1 MGPLGAAYTTEY
13 ENLAFHPGSTRT
25 NFSAVATKAGQIGSL
40 GQRGTAAPGLRHL
53 GLSTNVA
60 WAISLPAV
68 PATGLSPFRALL
80 LNPRPT
86 RRTGGI
92 MIGLIRAAI
101 IGASLV
107 FGLISA
113 QAADKPFKRD
123 DLADSAIKLEAQIK
137 TEAGAINKSA
147 TALRSDADAAF
158 RRNDMRTGLQ
168 ILGQIAATTPEDGGN
183 WLRLARTI
191 FQIRPATSS
200 EQTFLLERASTAAY
214 IAYQRAA
221 NASDEA
227 NALALLGRAMA
238 ERKLWRPALDAL
250 RLSLDLREVADVRA
264 SYEKMR
270 DEHGFRLLDYTI
282 DSDSASPRAC
292 FQFSE
297 ELARRTDFTPFVALA
312 GNDKPALSSEGKQL
326 CVDGLKHGE
335 RYNINLRAGLPSTV
349 REGLP
354 KSAEFNVYVRDR
366 KPFVRFTG
374 RAYVLPRTG
383 QRGIPLVSV
392 NTPSVAVEVF
402 RIGDRNLINTV
413 VDGDFQRSLSRYEL
427 SNLGDER
434 GVKVWSGQL
443 ATAMTLNQ
451 DVTTAFPVDEA
462 IGTMLP
468 GVYVMIATAK
478 GPGSDTGDDDGGLA
492 TQWFIVSDLGLTAFS
507 GNDGIHVFVNSL
519 ASTDAVARAEV
530 RLVARNNE
538 ILATRTTDDSGHAV
552 FEAGLARGEGGLS
565 PAMLTVSTD
574 KADYA
579 FLSLKSSAFDLSDR
593 GVAGRAA
600 PAAADAFVY
609 AERGVYRS
617 NETVY
622 LTALLRDGQGN
633 AVSGGPLTLVVERPD
648 GVEFRRAVLPDQ
660 GAGGRT
666 LAVALNSAVPA
677 GTWRV
682 RAFTDPKGNSVGE
695 TTFMVEDYIPE
706 RIDFDVTAKEK
717 QIKVDAP
724 AELKVDGHFL
734 YGAPASDLQLEGDML
749 VATAAERPGFPG
761 YQFGVDDE
769 ENASNERTPI
779 EDLPETDTNGAA
791 RFPVSLPTAPTSTRP
806 QEAQIFIRMA
816 EAGGRAVERKIVL
829 PVTPTSAMIG
839 VKPLFGENNVAE
851 GDKAAFDVVFVS
863 ADGRPLARD
872 GLRYE
877 LLKIETRYQW
887 YRQNSSWEFEPVKS
901 TSRVADGDL
910 VVMADHPA
918 RIILS
923 PQPGRYRLDVKT
935 TETDGPLTSV
945 QFDVGWYSDGSAD
958 SPDLLETSIDKP
970 EYQSGDT
977 MVVSVNARTA
987 GKLTINVLGDR
998 LLTTQ
1003 TIDVKQGTAQVRIQV
1018 GKDWGSG
1025 AYVVATLRRPLDAA
1039 ASRMPGRAIGLK
1051 WFGIDKKARTLQVN
1065 LSPPALVRP
1074 NSTLK
1079 LPVKLTGLSPGEDAK
1094 VVVAAVDVGILNLTN
1109 YKPPAPDDYY
1119 LGQRRLTAEI
1129 RDVYGQL
1136 IDGMQGTRGQLK
1148 TGGDSAGAELQ
1159 GSPPTQKPLALYSG
1173 IVTVAADGTAE
1184 ISFNIPEFAGTARV
1198 MAIAWTATKLGRAT
1212 IDVTVRDPVV
1222 LTTTLPRFLL
1232 TGDHGTM
1239 SIDLDNVEGAPGDY
1253 AVNVKASGPVKV
1265 SGRAQP
1271 SVKLAAKQRSSMSL
1285 GLDAGGAGT
1294 AALDVDI
1301 KGPNGMSLTRH
1312 YALDVKAATQVL
1324 TRRSVRT
1331 LAKGESL
1338 TLTSDMF
1345 SDLVDGTG
1353 TVSISANLSAA
1364 LDAATILKALDRYP
1378 YGCSEQ
1384 ITSRAMPLLY
1394 VNDLAAGAHLAMD
1407 TTIDQRIRDA
1417 IDRLLARQGS
1427 NGSFGLWS
1435 AGGDDA
1441 WLDAYVTDFL
1451 TRARE
1456 KGFAVP
1462 DVLFRSALDR
1472 IRNSVV
1478 NSEEPEKDGGR
1489 NLAYGL
1495 YVLARNGTAP
1505 IGDLRY
1511 LADTKLNNLAT
1522 PIAKAQLAAAL
1533 ALVGDKARA
1542 ERVYAAAVDSLAPKP
1557 VIEFGRADYGS
1568 ALRDAAALV
1577 SLAGE
1582 GNAPKATLMQAVSR
1596 VEAARG
1602 LSPYTSTQENAWLV
1616 LAARALA
1623 KETMALDFDGAPIK
1637 TALYRSYKAAEM
1649 AGKPIRITNTGDAP
1663 IQTVVSVGGSPKTP
1677 EPPVANGFNIER
1689 NYFTLD
1695 GKPADVSKVK
1705 QNDRFAV
1712 VLKITE
1718 AKPEFGHIM
1727 VSDYLPAGFEIDNP
1741 HIVSSGDTG
1750 TLSWIEDGEEP
1761 ENTEFRDDRFTA
1773 AIDRTANDN
1782 AIFTV
1787 AYVVRAV
1794 SPGKYVLPQA
1804 YVEDMY
1810 NPSRYGRTGTGSV
1823 EVRSAK

>member
-1 MGPLGAAYTTEY
+1 
-13 ENLAFHPGSTRT
+13 
-25 NFSAVATKAGQIGSL
+25 
-40 GQRGTAAPGLRHL
+40 
-53 GLSTNVA
+53 
-60 WAISLPAV
+60 
-68 PATGLSPFRALL
+68 
-80 LNPRPT
+80 
-86 RRTGGI
+86 
-92 MIGLIRAAI
+92 MIGLVRAAI
-101 IGASLV
+101 LCATLS

-113 QAADKPFKRD
+113 GLPSAQAAEKPFKRD
-123 DLADSAIKLEAQIK
+123 DLADSAIKLEAQIES
-137 TEAGAINKSA
+137 EAGVSKSGA
-147 TALRSDADAAF
+147 VLKADADAAF
-158 RRNDMRTGLQ
+158 KRNDVRTGLQ
-168 ILGQIAATTPEDGGN
+168 ILGQIATTAPDDSGN

-191 FQIRPATSS
+191 FQIRPANSS

-214 IAYQRAA
+214 IAYQRGGNPA
-221 NASDEA
+221 DEA
-227 NALALLGRAMA
+227 DALAVLGRAMS
-238 ERKLWRPALDAL
+238 ERKLWRPALDSL
-250 RLSLDLREVADVRA
+250 RLSLDLREVAEVRGQ
-264 SYEKMR
+264 YEKMR

-297 ELARRTDFTPFVALA
+297 DLAKRTDFAPFVALA
-312 GNDKPALSSEGKQL
+312 GNDKPALTSEGQQL

-349 REGLP
+349 KEGLP

-392 NTPSVAVEVF
+392 NTPSVSIDVF

-413 VDGDFQRSLSRYEL
+413 IDGDFQRALSRYEL
-427 SNLGDER
+427 SSLGDER

-443 ATAMTLNQ
+443 ATATTLNQ

-462 IGTMLP
+462 LGAMQP
-468 GVYVMIATAK
+468 GVYVMTAAAK
-478 GPGSDTGDDDGGLA
+478 GPGSDGSGDDGGLA

-519 ASTDAVARAEV
+519 ASTEAISKAEV
-530 RLVARNNE
+530 HLVARNNE
-538 ILATRTTDDSGHAV
+538 ILATRKTDDAGHAV

-565 PAMLTVSTD
+565 PAMLTVTTD

-579 FLSLKSSAFDLSDR
+579 FLSLKSNAFDLSDR
-593 GVAGRAA
+593 GVSGRAV
-600 PAAADAFVY
+600 PAGADAFVY

-622 LTALLRDGQGN
+622 LTALLRDGLGN
-633 AVSGGPLTLVVERPD
+633 AISGGSLTMVVERPD

-660 GAGGRT
+660 GAGGRM
-666 LAVALNSAVPA
+666 LALPLNSAVPA

-706 RIDFDVTAKEK
+706 RIDFEVTSKDK

-724 AELKVDGHFL
+724 VELRVDGHFL

-749 VATAAERPGFPG
+749 VASADERPGFAG
-761 YQFGVDDE
+761 YQFGVADE

-779 EDLPETDTNGAA
+779 ENLPESDANGVAT
-791 RFPVSLPTAPTSTRP
+791 FPVGLAKPPTSTRP

-829 PVTPTSAMIG
+829 PVAPAAAMIG
-839 VKPLFGENNVAE
+839 VKPLFGDKNVAE
-851 GDKAAFDVVFVS
+851 GDKAAFDIVFVS
-863 ADGRPLARD
+863 PDGKSLARD

-877 LLKIETRYQW
+877 LLQVESRYQW

-901 TSRVADGDL
+901 TQRVDDGDL
-910 VVMADHPA
+910 TVAADRPA
-918 RIILS
+918 RITLS
-923 PQPGRYRLDVKT
+923 PRPGRYRLDVKSAD
-935 TETDGPLTSV
+935 TDGPLTSV

-958 SPDLLETSIDKP
+958 TPDLLETSIDRP

-1003 TIDVKQGTAQVRIQV
+1003 TTDVKEGTAQVRIPV
-1018 GKDWGSG
+1018 AKDWGSG

-1039 ASRMPGRAIGLK
+1039 ALRMPGRAIGLK
-1051 WFGIDKKARTLQVN
+1051 WFGIDKKSRTLQVN

-1074 NSTLK
+1074 NTTMR
-1079 LPVKLTGLSPGEDAK
+1079 LPVKLTGLNPGEDAK

-1129 RDVYGQL
+1129 RDLYGQL

-1148 TGGDSAGAELQ
+1148 TGGDGAGAELQ

-1173 IVTVAADGTAE
+1173 IVTVAADGSAE
-1184 ISFNIPEFAGTARV
+1184 VSFDIPEFAGTARV
-1198 MAIAWTATKLGRAT
+1198 MAVAWTATKLGRAT
-1212 IDVTVRDPVV
+1212 VDVTVRDPVV
-1222 LTTTLPRFLL
+1222 LTATLPRFLL
-1232 TGDHGTM
+1232 NGDHGTM
-1239 SIDLDNVEGAPGDY
+1239 SFDLDNVEGAPGDY
-1253 AVNVKASGPVKV
+1253 IVSVKTSGPVKV
-1265 SGRAQP
+1265 SGNPVTTA
-1271 SVKLAAKQRSSMSL
+1271 KLAAKQRSSMSL
-1285 GLDAGGAGT
+1285 ALYAGGAGS

-1301 KGPNGMSLTRH
+1301 KGPNGLTLARH
-1312 YALDVKAATQVL
+1312 YALDVKPATQIL

-1345 SDLVDGTG
+1345 SDLVEGTG
-1353 TVSISANLSAA
+1353 SVSISASLSTA

-1378 YGCSEQ
+1378 HGCSEQ

-1394 VNDLAAGAHLAMD
+1394 VNELAAGAHLAMD
-1407 TTIDQRIRDA
+1407 TAIDQRIKDA

-1456 KGFAVP
+1456 KGFTVP

-1478 NSEEPEKDGGR
+1478 NAEEPEKDGGK

-1542 ERVYAAAVDSLAPKP
+1542 ERVYAAAADSLAPKP
-1557 VIEFGRADYGS
+1557 VLEFGRVDYGS

-1582 GNAPKATLMQAVSR
+1582 GNAPRATLTQAVSR

-1616 LAARALA
+1616 LASRALA
-1623 KETMALDFDGAPIK
+1623 NETMALDVDGAPVK

-1649 AGKPIRITNTGDAP
+1649 SGKPVRITNTGDAP
-1663 IQTVVSVGGSPKTP
+1663 IQAVVSVGGSPVTP
-1677 EPPVANGFNIER
+1677 EPAASNGFKIER

-1718 AKPEFGHIM
+1718 VKPEFGHIM

-1741 HIVSSGDTG
+1741 HLVSSGDTG
-1750 TLSWIEDGEEP
+1750 TLAWIEDGEEP
-1761 ENTEFRDDRFTA
+1761 QNTEFRDDRFTA
-1773 AIDRTANDN
+1773 AVDRAANDKS
-1782 AIFTV
+1782 IFTV

>member
-1 MGPLGAAYTTEY
+1 MNARQSGEGWAASGLPGNPAARPFGAVPWFRYGFWLDHADCDCFLRLLSRHQPVTFSQFFA
-13 ENLAFHPGSTRT
+13 LARRRF
-25 NFSAVATKAGQIGSL
+25 
-40 GQRGTAAPGLRHL
+40 AAPW
-53 GLSTNVA
+53 SF
-60 WAISLPAV
+60 P
-68 PATGLSPFRALL
+68 
-80 LNPRPT
+80 
-86 RRTGGI
+86 
-92 MIGLIRAAI
+92 MIGLVRAVALCAALAL
-101 IGASLV
+101 GLCLDLGPGLGLV
-107 FGLISA
+107 SA
-113 QAADKPFKRD
+113 QAAEKAFKRD
-123 DLADSAIKLEAQIK
+123 DLADSAIKLQAQIK
-137 TEAGAINKSA
+137 GEAGPVAKSA
-147 TALRSDADAAF
+147 AALKLDADAAF
-158 RRNDMRTGLQ
+158 RRNDFRSGLQ
-168 ILGQIAATTPEDGGN
+168 ILGQIAAVAPEDSGN
-183 WLRLARTI
+183 WLRLARSI
-191 FQIRPATSS
+191 FQIVPKNAT

-214 IAYQRAA
+214 IAYQHAA
-221 NASDEA
+221 TRSDEA
-227 NALALLGRAMA
+227 DALAVLGRALA
-238 ERKLWRPALDAL
+238 GQQLWRPALDAL
-250 RLSLDLREVADVRA
+250 RLSLEGKEVAEVRGQ
-264 SYEKMR
+264 YETLR
-270 DEHGFRLLDYTI
+270 DEHGFRLVDYSI

-297 ELARRTDFTPFVALA
+297 ELAKRTDFTPFVALA
-312 GNDKPALSSEGKQL
+312 GTDKPAVSSEEKQL
-326 CVDGLKHGE
+326 CVEGLRHGE
-335 RYNINLRAGLPSTV
+335 RYTINLRAGLPSSV
-349 REGLP
+349 KEGLP
-354 KSAEFNVYVRDR
+354 KSAEFNIYVRDR

-392 NTPSVAVEVF
+392 NTPAVKVDVF

-413 VDGDFQRSLSRYEL
+413 IDSDFQQQINRYSLSDF
-427 SNLGDER
+427 GDTR
-434 GVKVWSGQL
+434 GQKVWSGEL
-443 ATAMTLNQ
+443 ATATTLNQ
-451 DVTTAFPVDEA
+451 DVTTAFPVDEVL
-462 IGTMLP
+462 GDLQP
-468 GVYVMIATAK
+468 GVYVMTASPK
-478 GPGSDTGDDDGGLA
+478 SPGSDSDDGQLA
-492 TQWFIVSDLGLTAFS
+492 TQWFIVSDLGIAAFS

-519 ASTDAVARAEV
+519 ATTDPIVHADV
-530 RLVARNNE
+530 RLIARNNE
-538 ILATRTTDDSGHAV
+538 VLATKKTDDSGHV
-552 FEAGLARGEGGLS
+552 LFEPGFARGEGGLS
-565 PAMLTVSTD
+565 PAMVTVTGE

-579 FLSLKSSAFDLSDR
+579 FLNLKTNPFDLSDR
-593 GVAGRAA
+593 GVAGRLV
-600 PAAADAFVY
+600 PSGADAFVY

-617 NETVY
+617 NEMVH
-622 LTALLRDGQGN
+622 LTALLRDGKGN
-633 AVSGGPLTLVVERPD
+633 ALAGTPLTLVIERPD

-660 GAGGRT
+660 GAGGRS
-666 LAVALNSAVPA
+666 LSFPLNSAVPT

-682 RAFTDPKGNSVGE
+682 RAFTDPKGQAVGE

-706 RIDFDVTAKEK
+706 RLEFALDSKDKL
-717 QIKVDAP
+717 IKADAP
-724 AELKVDGHFL
+724 VELKVDGHFL
-734 YGAPASDLQLEGDML
+734 YGAPASNLQLEGDVL
-749 VATAAERPGFPG
+749 VAPAEARPGFAG
-761 YQFGVDDE
+761 YQFGVADE
-769 ENASNERTPI
+769 ETTSNERTPI
-779 EDLPETDTNGAA
+779 EGLPETDANGAA
-791 RFPVSLPTAPTSTRP
+791 TFPVSLPKPPTSTRP

-816 EAGGRAVERKIVL
+816 ENGGRAVERKLVL
-829 PVTPTSAMIG
+829 PVAPSAAEIG
-839 VKPLFGENNVAE
+839 VKPLFNGNVSE
-851 GDKAAFDVVFVS
+851 GDKAEFDVVFVS
-863 ADGRPLARD
+863 PDGKTLPRED
-872 GLRYE
+872 LRYE
-877 LLKIETRYQW
+877 LMKVESRWQW
-887 YRQNSSWEFEPVKS
+887 YRQNSMWDFEPVKT

-910 VVMADHPA
+910 TIAADHPA
-918 RIILS
+918 RIS
-923 PQPGRYRLDVKT
+923 FNPQAGRYRLDVKSSQA
-935 TETDGPLTSV
+935 DGPITSV

-958 SPDLLETSIDKP
+958 TPDLLETSIDKP
-970 EYQSGDT
+970 QYQSGDT

-987 GKLTINVLGDR
+987 GKLTVNVLGDR

-1003 TIDVKQGTAQVRIQV
+1003 TIDVKEGTSQVKIPV

-1039 ASRMPGRAIGLK
+1039 ALRMPGRAIGLK
-1051 WFGIDKKARTLQVN
+1051 WFGIDKKARTLAVS

-1074 NSTLK
+1074 NSTMK
-1079 LPVKLTGLSPGEDAK
+1079 LPVKLTGLNPGEDAK
-1094 VVVAAVDVGILNLTN
+1094 IVVAAVDVGILNLTN

-1119 LGQRRLTAEI
+1119 LGQRRMSSEI
-1129 RDVYGQL
+1129 RDIYGQL

-1148 TGGDSAGAELQ
+1148 TGGDTAGAELQ

-1173 IVTVAADGTAE
+1173 IVTVASDGTAE
-1184 ISFNIPEFAGTARV
+1184 ISFDIPEFAGTARV
-1198 MAIAWTATKLGRAT
+1198 MAVAWTATKLGRAT
-1212 IDVTVRDPVV
+1212 TDVTVRDPVV
-1222 LTTTLPRFLL
+1222 LTATLPRFLL
-1232 TGDHGTM
+1232 SGDHGTM
-1239 SIDLDNVEGAPGDY
+1239 SFDLDNVEGAPGDY
-1253 AVNVKASGPVKV
+1253 AVSVKASGPVKV
-1265 SGRAQP
+1265 GGNPVATA
-1271 SVKLAAKQRSSMSL
+1271 KLSAKQRTSMAL
-1285 GLDAGGAGT
+1285 ALDALGAGT
-1294 AALDVDI
+1294 ANLDVDI
-1301 KGPNGMSLTRH
+1301 KGPNGLALARH
-1312 YALDVKAATQVL
+1312 YTLDVKPATQVL

-1353 TVSISANLSAA
+1353 AVSVSASLSTA

-1407 TTIDQRIRDA
+1407 TAIDQRIRDA

-1456 KGFAVP
+1456 KGFTVP
-1462 DVLFRSALDR
+1462 DVLFRTALDR

-1478 NSEEPEKDGGR
+1478 NAEEPEKDGGK

-1533 ALVGDKARA
+1533 ALVGDRARA
-1542 ERVYAAAVDSLAPKP
+1542 ERVYAAAADSLAPKP
-1557 VIEFGRADYGS
+1557 VLVFGRVDYGS

-1616 LAARALA
+1616 LASRALA
-1623 KETMALDFDGAPIK
+1623 NETMTIDVDGASVK

-1649 AGKPIRITNTGDAP
+1649 AGKPVRITNTGDAP
-1663 IQTVVSVGGSPKTP
+1663 IQTVVSVGGSPVTP
-1677 EPPVANGFNIER
+1677 EPAAANGFKIER
-1689 NYFTLD
+1689 SYFTLD
-1695 GKPADVSKVK
+1695 GKPADVAKVK

-1718 AKPEFGHIM
+1718 AKPEYGHLM

-1741 HIVSSGDTG
+1741 HLVSSGDTG

-1761 ENTEFRDDRFTA
+1761 VDTEFRDDRFTA
-1773 AIDRTANDN
+1773 AVDRAAN
-1782 AIFTV
+1782 AKSIFTV